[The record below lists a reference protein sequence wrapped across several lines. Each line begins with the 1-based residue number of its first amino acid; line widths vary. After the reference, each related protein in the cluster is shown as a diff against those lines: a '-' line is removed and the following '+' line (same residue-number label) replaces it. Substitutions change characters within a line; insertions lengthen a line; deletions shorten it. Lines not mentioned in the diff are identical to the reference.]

1 MKKLDLGY
9 YDCGLITS
17 ALITYKPLNDFDQ
30 PRIDALCDMFN
41 ELTLTYE
48 LRDKLNSSEKD
59 KKKKKKKKKKN

>member
-30 PRIDALCDMFN
+30 PRIDALYDMFN
-41 ELTLTYE
+41 ELTYE